1 MNNFIWTAAW
11 KTIYILQEWQ
21 AKFGLGTSESVGT
34 FICDWL
40 ALLERLLIGCF
51 KTKKNPSD
59 QSEQRLRLSLA
70 NEKS

>member
-1 MNNFIWTAAW
+1 MNSSLKDYLHSPRVT
-11 KTIYILQEWQ
+11 

-59 QSEQRLRLSLA
+59 QSEQRLRLSLT
-70 NEKS
+70 NENS

>member
-1 MNNFIWTAAW
+1 MNSSLKDYLNSPRVTV
-11 KTIYILQEWQ
+11 
-21 AKFGLGTSESVGT
+21 KFGLRTSESVGT

-70 NEKS
+70 SENS